1 MPSILTTD
9 MRRQPVAKRT
19 GEKYKVIIEAAIK
32 VIADNGYHGSQ
43 VSKIARE
50 AGVAEGTI
58 YLYFEN
64 KEDILISIFKEKLGE
79 LIITTPKKL
88 NNIKNSFEVLA
99 YLIYLH
105 FFTLQNNRKL
115 AHVLQIELRQSDK
128 SIRKGIAEVIK
139 DYYRLIEGIVQDGIR
154 MGYFKQDLDPK
165 ITRKVIF
172 GSMDEVATCWVL
184 SSRKYRILDMAEKV
198 YNVLAQALARD
209 GNYEPFP
216 PGLKPAD

>member
-1 MPSILTTD
+1 MP
-9 MRRQPVAKRT
+9 KRT
-19 GEKYKVIIEAAIK
+19 REKYRVIIEAAIR

-64 KEDILISIFKEKLGE
+64 KEDILISIFRNKLGE
-79 LIITTPKKL
+79 FIAAAPQKL
-88 NNIKNSFEVLA
+88 NGSENPFEQLA

-105 FFTLQNNRKL
+105 FYRLENNPKL
-115 AHVLQIELRQSDK
+115 AHVLQIELRQSEK

-139 DYYRLIEGIVQDGIR
+139 EYYRLIENIVVDGIKR
-154 MGYFKQDLDPK
+154 GYFRPDLDPK
-165 ITRKVIF
+165 ITRKIIF

-184 SSRKYRILDMAEKV
+184 STHHYDLLTLTEQV
-198 YNVLAQALARD
+198 YEALARSLSREED
-209 GNYEPFP
+209 YTPFP
-216 PGLKPAD
+216 PGLRPVQ

>member
-1 MPSILTTD
+1 MP
-9 MRRQPVAKRT
+9 KRT

-64 KEDILISIFKEKLGE
+64 KEDILISIFREKLGE
-79 LIITTPKKL
+79 LISIAPKKL
-88 NNIKNSFEVLA
+88 NNIENSFEILA
-99 YLIYLH
+99 SLIHLH
-105 FFTLQNNRKL
+105 FSTFQNNRKL

-128 SIRKGIAEVIK
+128 SIRKGIAEVIRE
-139 DYYRLIEGIVQDGIR
+139 YYRLIEDLVRVGVEK
-154 MGYFKQDLDPK
+154 GYFRPELDPK
-165 ITRKVIF
+165 ITRKIIF

-184 SSRKYRILDMAEKV
+184 SSRKYNLLNMAEPV
-198 YNVLAQALARD
+198 YNLLAQAIAGD
-209 GNYEPFP
+209 GKYEPLP
-216 PGLKPAD
+216 HRLKPAR

>member
-1 MPSILTTD
+1 M
-9 MRRQPVAKRT
+9 AKRT

-64 KEDILISIFKEKLGE
+64 KEDILISIFKDKLGE
-79 LIITTPKKL
+79 LISITPNRL
-88 NNIKNSFEVLA
+88 NNIENSFEVLA
-99 YLIYLH
+99 NLIYLH

-115 AHVLQIELRQSDK
+115 AHVLQIELRQSDR
-128 SIRKGIAEVIK
+128 SIRKGIAEAIR
-139 DYYRLIEGIVQDGIR
+139 DYYRLIEKIVLDGIKK
-154 MGYFKQDLDPK
+154 GYFKPELDPK
-165 ITRKVIF
+165 IARKVIF

-184 SSRKYRILDMAEKV
+184 SSREYRILDMAEMV
-198 YNVLAQALARD
+198 YNILAQALARNGKYD
-209 GNYEPFP
+209 PFP
-216 PGLKPAD
+216 TGLKPA

>member
-1 MPSILTTD
+1 VP
-9 MRRQPVAKRT
+9 KRT

-64 KEDILISIFKEKLGE
+64 KEDILISIFREKLGE
-79 LIITTPKKL
+79 LISTAPKKL
-88 NNIKNSFEVLA
+88 ESMENSFEILA
-99 YLIYLH
+99 SLIHLH
-105 FFTLQNNRKL
+105 FSTFQNNRKL

-128 SIRKGIAEVIK
+128 SIRKGIAEVIRQ
-139 DYYRLIEGIVQDGIR
+139 YYRLIEELVRAGVEK
-154 MGYFKQDLDPK
+154 GYFRPGLDPK
-165 ITRKVIF
+165 IARKIIF

-184 SSRKYRILDMAEKV
+184 SNRKYNLLNMTEPV
-198 YNVLAQALARD
+198 YNLLAQAMSAD
-209 GNYEPFP
+209 GKCEPFQ
-216 PGLKPAD
+216 PGIKPAR